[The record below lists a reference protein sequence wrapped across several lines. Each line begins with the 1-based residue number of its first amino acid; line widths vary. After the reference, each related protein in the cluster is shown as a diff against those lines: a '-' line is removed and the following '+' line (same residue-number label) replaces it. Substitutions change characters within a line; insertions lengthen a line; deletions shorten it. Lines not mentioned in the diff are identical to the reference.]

1 MDAFDVL
8 GVEPTD
14 SLEIIQRAWKQKAR
28 EVHPDKF
35 PNASQAEKN
44 KYNAIMVQVNNA
56 FFELKNP
63 AIRASL
69 LAEREFQ
76 GNYSE
81 EENEEDSYSVTLFY
95 SKGPCRVCKE
105 GPAYEFGLFFTEG
118 QLGYQEIDLCE
129 PCWGRF
135 STNAPRV
142 MIFPR
147 QEKF

>member
-69 LAEREFQ
+69 LAER
-76 GNYSE
+76 
-81 EENEEDSYSVTLFY
+81 
-95 SKGPCRVCKE
+95 
-105 GPAYEFGLFFTEG
+105 
-118 QLGYQEIDLCE
+118 
-129 PCWGRF
+129 
-135 STNAPRV
+135 
-142 MIFPR
+142 
-147 QEKF
+147 